1 MDISEE
7 KKLQMKNTIRQI
19 SRYQGYLFSRYI
31 MLSLLFLSIVY
42 YIILSSSI
50 YSSYILLAA
59 LPAPSIF
66 KLFFSTYFQDR
77 VTEPQCKI
85 FIMLKRKYKFN
96 ILSYRSHAASFFII
110 SFFIILWQL
119 TLLRSTWDSPFST
132 LMPSII
138 LCIGV
143 FSRLSVS
150 FYYQI
155 KLHYCLLNNQW

>member
-1 MDISEE
+1 MDIPDE
-7 KKLQMKNTIRQI
+7 KKFQMKTTIRQI

-42 YIILSSSI
+42 YILLSSTIFSA
-50 YSSYILLAA
+50 YILLAA

-66 KLFFSTYFQDR
+66 RLFFSTYFQNKIS
-77 VTEPQCKI
+77 EPQCQI
-85 FIMLKRKYKFN
+85 FTMSKRKYKFN
-96 ILSYRSHAASFFII
+96 ILSYHSHAASFFIT

-119 TLLRSTWDSPFST
+119 TLLRGTWNTPFST

-143 FSRLSVS
+143 FSRLCIS
-150 FYYQI
+150 FFYQI
-155 KLHYCLLNNQW
+155 KLHCCLLNNQW